1 SALIIITTPDYLSGV
16 IVCLEDNK
24 ISSECDKNQCKSNK
38 YPSEG
43 NFRGVFF
50 YLNFKIGKTL

>member
-1 SALIIITTPDYLSGV
+1 M

-24 ISSECDKNQCKSNK
+24 ISSECNKNQCKSNK